1 MEYFTKIL
9 KESIIIV
16 IASSLIGLISGTF
29 LSLNESMFYSFPI
42 ILLILPSLNSL
53 LGNVLIVLI
62 SRLTTQLFIGTI
74 VPKIEISDNL
84 KKEFIGL
91 TITILLSLLFLVI
104 FGYSVGY
111 LTGVKIVNPLLI
123 IFLITLTIMV
133 LFVIF
138 FLLLFV
144 VAIFLFKK
152 GKDPNNFLIPLVTS
166 LADFFTPFTLILFI
180 QIFI

>member
-1 MEYFTKIL
+1 MEYFNKII

-16 IASSLIGLISGTF
+16 IASSLIGLVSGTF
-29 LSLNESMFYSFPI
+29 LSFNDSIFYSFPI

-62 SRLTTQLFIGTI
+62 SRLTTHLFIGTI
-74 VPKIEISDNL
+74 VPKIEISENL
-84 KKEFIGL
+84 KKDFIGL
-91 TITILLSLLFLVI
+91 TVTILLSLLFLII
-104 FGYSVGY
+104 FGYFVGY
-111 LTGVKIVNPLLI
+111 IQGIKIINPFLI
-123 IFLITLTIMV
+123 IFIITLTIVV

-138 FLLLFV
+138 FFLLFV